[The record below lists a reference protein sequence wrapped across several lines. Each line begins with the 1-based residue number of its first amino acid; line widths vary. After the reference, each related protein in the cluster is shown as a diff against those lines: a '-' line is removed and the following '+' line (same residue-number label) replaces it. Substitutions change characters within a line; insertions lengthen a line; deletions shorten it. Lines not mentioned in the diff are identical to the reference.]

1 MARSL
6 LAAQDVTEAQLVNL
20 LEEIVTS
27 GLDSIEKQR
36 FSMFG
41 EDSSLPSSGKDVPCS
56 NDGGYRTRHN
66 YMAPAVLYAIHF

>member
-20 LEEIVTS
+20 LEEIVAS

-41 EDSSLPSSGKDVPCS
+41 EDSSLPKFRKGC
-56 NDGGYRTRHN
+56 T
-66 YMAPAVLYAIHF
+66 LF